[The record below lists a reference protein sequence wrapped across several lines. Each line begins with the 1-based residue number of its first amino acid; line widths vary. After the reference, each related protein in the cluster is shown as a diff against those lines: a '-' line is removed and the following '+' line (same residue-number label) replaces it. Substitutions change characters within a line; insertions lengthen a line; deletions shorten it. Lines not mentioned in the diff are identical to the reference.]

1 MSLAAVTPLPADVLS
16 GCYCDQQLR
25 FLGGGR
31 QVPPRFKLRRVGPR
45 PFTVGVVNSFGGG
58 FVWIL
63 WLAHQVRSVVAAT
76 SLADLLPSD
85 HDSPNAPA
93 TACSVYVIAHPAAQ
107 QCGLH
112 LGSGLG
118 CGRYLQMI

>member
-76 SLADLLPSD
+76 SLADSTESIKDWPLY
-85 HDSPNAPA
+85 
-93 TACSVYVIAHPAAQ
+93 SVYKFVELESDFGELCWLA
-107 QCGLH
+107 
-112 LGSGLG
+112 
-118 CGRYLQMI
+118 RK